1 MDSHQARPMI
11 SIRRAATFLGV
22 AEPTIRK
29 WLRERRL
36 PFHRCG
42 RRIVLRREDLEAFL
56 RANRVERAP
65 DRGRS

>member
-1 MDSHQARPMI
+1 MV
-11 SIRRAATFLGV
+11 SIRRAAVLLGV

-56 RANRVERAP
+56 QANRVETAN
-65 DRGRS
+65 DRTRP